1 MNQDMK
7 QYLKFVLKKDYREYL
22 RQKEREGIVE
32 KISTS
37 AGEVEKKIIVLQRRN
52 EEVGIFSDYIVFLR
66 MIEDALEKNYIPIVD
81 RKTFKNVFFQASE
94 NVNTWEC
101 FFEQPMGYTL
111 EDIDYRNMEVY
122 INHIGSVVSPVS
134 ILHCQEKQMIN
145 YWRSI
150 ARKYIRFRPEIQN
163 LLFEKQR
170 ELLGDKRILGVSI
183 REGYMKLNEKEP
195 EKLKGHP
202 VQASVD
208 EMLEISEMH
217 MKKWEC
223 PYVFFTCQTSDTE
236 RMFKE
241 KFGDRA
247 ISLNRNRTSY
257 EELPEGSEL
266 KNKKMKEDAYQHELE
281 YITEMFLL
289 SKCTSFICSENSG
302 SEAAFIMSNGF
313 ENFRCIKKGIY

>member
-1 MNQDMK
+1 MKHNIK
-7 QYLKFVLKKDYREYL
+7 QYIKFLLKKDYREYL
-22 RQKEREGIVE
+22 RQKERDGIVE
-32 KISTS
+32 KIAVS
-37 AGEVEKKIIVLQRRN
+37 ANEAEKKIIILQRRN

-66 MIEDALEKNYIPIVD
+66 MIEDAIEKNYIPVVD
-81 RKTFKNVFFQASE
+81 RKTFKNVFFKAPDD
-94 NVNTWEC
+94 VNTWES
-101 FFEQPMGYTL
+101 FFEQPYGYTL
-111 EDIDYRNMEVY
+111 DDIDYGNMEVY
-122 INHIGSVVSPVS
+122 VNHIGSVVSPVS
-134 ILHCQEKQMIN
+134 ILHCQEEAVID

-150 ARKYIRFRPEIQN
+150 ARKYIRFKPEIRTK
-163 LLFEKQR
+163 LLKKQK
-170 ELLGDKRILGVSI
+170 ELLGDKRVLGVSI

-208 EMLEISEMH
+208 EMIEISKLH
-217 MKKWEC
+217 MEKWRC

-236 RMFKE
+236 KMFKE

-257 EELPEGSEL
+257 ENLPEGSQLINREVQ
-266 KNKKMKEDAYQHELE
+266 EDAYQHELE

-302 SEAAFIMSNGF
+302 SEAAFIMSDGF
-313 ENFRCIKKGIY
+313 ENFCCIKKGLY